1 MVNRI
6 ALGTLFYSFFNKW
19 PLPQSFFYAV
29 DAGMSIGFCTDVV
42 EPNVGS
48 RAFTVVYILLGASCV
63 GGALV
68 LMVQSILEEAA
79 QRTSLR
85 YRQILEMD
93 SFRKEFY
100 NENRSWVAH
109 LQSMQHTAPDIEGA
123 LSYDQF
129 RKALEK
135 YGCQLSDNE
144 FERVCQTYDACGNGF
159 VQYEDFKKIFRGTDK
174 ILSTLQYTDRSAIVR
189 LCVRVWRVISL
200 LTRDETR
207 IYLIFVAYI
216 LLGVVWG
223 MTNQGWDAITATV
236 SGLTAQTNEI
246 CFDTQLDLH

>member
-1 MVNRI
+1 MMSIYNRI
-6 ALGTLFYSFFNKW
+6 ALGTLFYSFYNQW

-100 NENRSWVAH
+100 NENRGWVAH
-109 LQSMQHTAPDIEGA
+109 LQSMQNTVPDVEGA
-123 LSYDQF
+123 LSYDDF

-135 YGCQLSDNE
+135 CGCQLTDKE
-144 FERVCQTYDACGNGF
+144 FKRVCQTYDAAGKGF
-159 VQYEDFKKIFRGTDK
+159 VQYEDFRKIFRGTDK
-174 ILSTLQYTDRSAIVR
+174 ILSTLKYTDRSAIIR
-189 LCVRVWRVISL
+189 LCMRVWRVISL

-207 IYLIFVAYI
+207 IYLIFVSYI
-216 LLGVVWG
+216 LIGVVWG
-223 MTNQGWDAITATV
+223 MTNQGWDIITATV
-236 SGLTAQTNEI
+236 STWTAQTK
-246 CFDTQLDLH
+246 QLTPSLN